1 VDVALVECYGK
12 GTKLKVRI
20 TSDGYDSSLNMSF
33 PKSVREDGA
42 RYSVPAQAISLKA
55 DGKSYIFSTAFS
67 HRIVRIEEDDE
78 DASPAQQEHEDE
90 DEDEAPQKP
99 TSKSNPESKA
109 KGKVKTKAPVV
120 DAESED
126 EDEDEDKKTTPARK
140 ESKGK
145 AKGKSKG
152 KGKGKGKVTLDE
164 AVAEQGHKDDG
175 PRMKRR
181 KTT

>member
-1 VDVALVECYGK
+1 MDVALVECYGK

-33 PKSVREDGA
+33 PKSVREEGA

-55 DGKSYIFSTAFS
+55 DGKSYIFFTAFS
-67 HRIVRIEEDDE
+67 DRIVRVEEDDE
-78 DASPAQQEHEDE
+78 DASPPQQEHE

-99 TSKSNPESKA
+99 ISKSKPESKA

-126 EDEDEDKKTTPARK
+126 EDKKTTPARK
-140 ESKGK
+140 ESKTKAK
-145 AKGKSKG
+145 AKGKEKG
-152 KGKGKGKVTLDE
+152 KEKGKVTPDE

-181 KTT
+181 KTA

>member
-1 VDVALVECYGK
+1 MDVALVECYGK

-33 PKSVREDGA
+33 PKSVREEGA

-67 HRIVRIEEDDE
+67 DRIVRIEEDDE
-78 DASPAQQEHEDE
+78 DASPPQQEHE

-99 TSKSNPESKA
+99 ISKSKPESKA

-126 EDEDEDKKTTPARK
+126 EDKKTTPARK
-140 ESKGK
+140 ESKTK
-145 AKGKSKG
+145 AKDKG
-152 KGKGKGKVTLDE
+152 KEKGKEKGKVTPDE

-181 KTT
+181 KTA